1 MRMGVRLANWCR
13 TGVKYP
19 HGKFENPLRPDS
31 CIDPDFRE
39 IRRARKKEH
48 NVRKK
53 ILIFITLLATS
64 GFAGSI
70 ALAADLEIPVP
81 LPPIPKFLLPKPPM
95 PKIKTK
101 APSSVKHRYNYYP
114 DAQVYF
120 DPARQLYF
128 FMEAN
133 RWLARAVLPREINVS
148 IGPPVVVDLDS
159 ERPYDR
165 HDDVRRIYPARH
177 ESHRRDSYRAGYD
190 DGFEDGYGDGYNAAF
205 RDGYNQ
211 GYRDAIRAIRERER
225 DRDRRRDDDRR
236 PPGHDRRDDDR
247 DRRGR

>member
-1 MRMGVRLANWCR
+1 VRPVS
-13 TGVKYP
+13 G
-19 HGKFENPLRPDS
+19 
-31 CIDPDFRE
+31 IDPDFRE
-39 IRRARKKEH
+39 ARRAREKEY

-53 ILIFITLLATS
+53 LLILITLLATS
-64 GFAGSI
+64 GFAGVS
-70 ALAADLEIPVP
+70 ARAADIDLPIP

-101 APSSVKHRYNYYP
+101 APSSARHRYNYYP

-159 ERPYDR
+159 ERPYER

-177 ESHRRDSYRAGYD
+177 EGSRRDSYRAGFD
-190 DGFEDGYGDGYNAAF
+190 DGYEDGYGDGYNAAF
-205 RDGYNQ
+205 RDGFNQ
-211 GYRDAIRAIRERER
+211 GYRDAIRDMR
-225 DRDRRRDDDRR
+225 DRERRRDNDRR
-236 PPGHDRRDDDR
+236 PPGHDRGRDDDR